1 MPYLAE
7 IALSLLRECKRQ
19 LQHQKHLSDSILCYP
34 LLRRSI
40 GHMFSDYKF
49 PPLTSIA
56 VEGQSW
62 PSPDHLISPLTL
74 DSDNCLEIVPVLTLD
89 CTMDNHTTKGSA
101 PVLISYENQR
111 PIPKIVTE
119 TPMLDKQTSPALCI
133 ELPSPVSEQTSSP
146 PIYTPQTEQSES
158 THSSLP
164 SQDIRDLRRAS
175 IEHLNLGPMTE
186 EGVNIL
192 LESDGIIRS
201 FLVHSELLCHFS
213 PYFCAFFRD
222 REPKMFTTEVK
233 AFNYTTELDFDRLAE
248 DKAREECSVEL
259 DIKVKLPNAKTQQ
272 GFRLPEVLGDVKHAV
287 FATFL
292 NWLYLGRSKFEPKDE
307 SMAYQTLIGLWV
319 LASRLG
325 IPSCQNDCIAA
336 IEDNRKRHR
345 TIATSML
352 GWVYNNTRDY
362 GRGKCGLKNLLI
374 DQCALTL
381 YEKWLVEGMEQ
392 RSFAEQFPIE
402 CLVDIIARMRVLL
415 KEAGLGISLII
426 SPTSRRYWVDGEGNA
441 I

>member
-1 MPYLAE
+1 
-7 IALSLLRECKRQ
+7 
-19 LQHQKHLSDSILCYP
+19 
-34 LLRRSI
+34 
-40 GHMFSDYKF
+40 MFSDYKF
-49 PPLTSIA
+49 LPLTSIV

-74 DSDNCLEIVPVLTLD
+74 DSDNCLEIIPVLTLD

-101 PVLISYENQR
+101 PPQISYENQC
-111 PIPKIVTE
+111 PIPKIATE
-119 TPMLDKQTSPALCI
+119 TPILEKQTSPALCI
-133 ELPSPVSEQTSSP
+133 EPPFRVSEQTLFP
-146 PIYTPQTEQSES
+146 PICNLQTNQSES
-158 THSSLP
+158 THSFLP

-175 IEHLNLGPMTE
+175 IEHLNLGPLIE

-192 LESDGIIRS
+192 VESDGIIRS

-213 PYFCAFFRD
+213 PYFCAFFGG

-233 AFNYTTELDFDRLAE
+233 AFNYTNELDFDRLAE
-248 DKAREECSVEL
+248 NQAREEGSVEL
-259 DIKVKLPNAKTQQ
+259 DIKVKLPNVKTRQ

-292 NWLYLGRSKFEPKDE
+292 KWLYLGRGKFEPKDE
-307 SMAYQTLIGLWV
+307 IMADQTLIGLWV
-319 LASRLG
+319 LAGRLG

-352 GWVYNNTRDY
+352 GWVYNNTRNY

-381 YEKWLVEGMEQ
+381 DEKWLVEGMKQ
-392 RSFAEQFPIE
+392 RGFAEQFPIE

-426 SPTSRRYWVDGEGNA
+426 SPTSRRYWVDGGGNV